1 MQWFQG
7 SSLAQTL
14 FTFVYLYEPS
24 FFIPSASPLSQLSSL
39 CMQAFVQALS
49 VGGFYCMDLIRR
61 SNYLRD
67 DDYVPSVV
75 SFGKLELSDQEVVE
89 KLLECE
95 RQVIPEVSSK
105 SSTNLT

>member
-1 MQWFQG
+1 
-7 SSLAQTL
+7 
-14 FTFVYLYEPS
+14 
-24 FFIPSASPLSQLSSL
+24 
-39 CMQAFVQALS
+39 
-49 VGGFYCMDLIRR
+49 MDLIRR

-95 RQVIPEVSSK
+95 HQVLSEASSK
-105 SSTNLT
+105 SSTNILT